1 MRGPRIRRTR
11 GGGFALRLPAAEREL
26 LRAVP
31 AELRR
36 LLTEGDPTADPALRR
51 LFPPA
56 SLDDEGLRA
65 EFERL
70 TRDELLAGRLAAAET
85 MARTADAERLSEDEL
100 LAWLGTVN
108 DVRLVLGTRLD
119 VTEETSFE
127 DFAALPPD
135 DERVRMYA
143 LYAYLTVLED
153 QMVEAL
159 AG

>member
-1 MRGPRIRRTR
+1 MPPARIKRTR
-11 GGGFALRLPAAEREL
+11 RGDFLVRLPAAEREL
-26 LRAVP
+26 LREVP
-31 AELRR
+31 RQLRA

-56 SLDDEGLRA
+56 SLEDERIRA

-85 MARTADAERLSEDEL
+85 MERTADAGRLTEDEL
-100 LAWLGTVN
+100 LAWLSAIN

-119 VTEETSFE
+119 VTEETTVE
-127 DFAALPPD
+127 DFAALPED

-143 LYAYLTVLED
+143 VYAYLTFLED

-159 AG
+159 SG

>member
-1 MRGPRIRRTR
+1 MAPARIKRTR
-11 GGGFALRLPAAEREL
+11 RGDFLVRLPSAEREL
-26 LRAVP
+26 LRTVP
-31 AELRR
+31 RELRV

-56 SLDDEGLRA
+56 SLEDEQLRA

-85 MARTADAERLSEDEL
+85 MERTADAGRLSEEEL
-100 LAWLGTVN
+100 LAWLSAIN
-108 DVRLVLGTRLD
+108 DLRLVLGTRLD
-119 VTEETSFE
+119 VTEETTPE
-127 DFAALPPD
+127 DFAALPEG

-143 LYAYLTVLED
+143 VYAYLTFLED

-159 AG
+159 SG